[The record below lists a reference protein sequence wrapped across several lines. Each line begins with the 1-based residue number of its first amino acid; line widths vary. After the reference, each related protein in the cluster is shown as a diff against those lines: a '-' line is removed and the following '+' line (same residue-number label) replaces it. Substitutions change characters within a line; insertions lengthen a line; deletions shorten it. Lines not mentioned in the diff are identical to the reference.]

1 MQERMSIDKFQPPS
15 DMARVLLVP
24 VSEVEYNAI
33 VEGKICV
40 VFVPYDS
47 DWKDSVVLEE
57 KMGANGEK
65 ECLFRQYD
73 FVQLDYKNSIF
84 TRILRR
90 WCGFSVTSSRVFDSH
105 HRLVGFSD
113 YKIAIHFK

>member
-1 MQERMSIDKFQPPS
+1 MSIDKFQPPS

-24 VSEVEYNAI
+24 VSPIVFNAI

-47 DWKDSVVLEE
+47 DWKDSIVFDE
-57 KMGANGEK
+57 KIGGNGEK
-65 ECLFRQYD
+65 ELLFKQYD
-73 FVQLDYKNSIF
+73 FVQLYYKNTPF
-84 TRILRR
+84 TRILRK
-90 WCGFSVTSSRVFDSH
+90 WCGFSVTRNRVFDRH

-113 YKIAIHFK
+113 YKIGIHFK

>member
-24 VSEVEYNAI
+24 VSPAEFNAI
-33 VEGKICV
+33 LENKICV

-47 DWKDSVVLEE
+47 DWKDSIVLDE
-57 KMGANGEK
+57 GISANGDK

-73 FVQLDYKNSIF
+73 FVQFDYKNSIF
-84 TRILRR
+84 TRVLRR
-90 WCGFSVTSSRVFDSH
+90 WCGFSVTRNIVYDSK
-105 HRLVGFSD
+105 HRLIGFSD

>member
-1 MQERMSIDKFQPPS
+1 MSIDKFQPPS
-15 DMARVLLVP
+15 DMARVLMVP
-24 VSEVEYNAI
+24 VSLVEFNAI

-47 DWKDSVVLEE
+47 DWKDSVVLDE

-73 FVQLDYKNSIF
+73 FVQLYYKNSIF

-90 WCGFSVTSSRVFDSH
+90 WCGFSVTSSIVYDR
-105 HRLVGFSD
+105 RLRPIGFSD

>member
-1 MQERMSIDKFQPPS
+1 MSIDKFQPPS
-15 DMARVLLVP
+15 DMARVLQVH
-24 VSEVEYNAI
+24 VNQAEFNAI
-33 VEGKICV
+33 LEHKICV

-47 DWKDSVVLEE
+47 DWKNSIALDE
-57 KMGANGEK
+57 KIGGNGEK
-65 ECLFRQYD
+65 ELLFKQYD
-73 FVQLDYKNSIF
+73 FVQLYYKNTPF

-90 WCGFSVTSSRVFDSH
+90 WCGFSVTRNRVFDRH

>member
-15 DMARVLLVP
+15 DMARALMVP
-24 VSEVEYNAI
+24 VSPVVFNAI

-47 DWKDSVVLEE
+47 DWKDSIVLDE
-57 KMGANGEK
+57 KICANGEK
-65 ECLFRQYD
+65 EFLFRQYD
-73 FVQLDYKNSIF
+73 FVQFYYKNTSF
-84 TRILRR
+84 TRILLR
-90 WCGFSVTSSRVFDSH
+90 WHDFSVTRNHVFDSH